1 MWFECE
7 DRKVTHFF
15 IFSAIPSQ
23 PGSPEATAVGKE
35 HVIIEWLK
43 PESDGGSEL
52 KNYIV
57 DKREKS
63 STRWGQQHQWSEEH
77 IYFLYLIPV
86 TVTHVFSGLE
96 LSFSLGQMDTG

>member
-1 MWFECE
+1 M
-7 DRKVTHFF
+7 
-15 IFSAIPSQ
+15 
-23 PGSPEATAVGKE
+23 GKE

-63 STRWGQQHQWSEEH
+63 STRWGQQHHWSEEH
-77 IYFLYLIPV
+77 IFSVFNHHCDSCVLLLGI
-86 TVTHVFSGLE
+86 VFSGVPGGHGLTRPTP
-96 LSFSLGQMDTG
+96 SMTPV